1 MEPKQ
6 SRDQCK
12 YGENV
17 LHHIQKFLRE
27 TTEREESKESKAKI
41 YVDMKDCHTLRNT
54 MQLTAHPLDLDSHD
68 NNLLINIY
76 SGEIAHDKCNVQNS
90 VVIGSQELIEFVESL
105 SNGFYATI
113 QKKVVTMEVNGKKKG
128 SLAGND
134 LYNTEIHICTH
145 VSCVFWVSVKFHLK
159 ICFSMS
165 SYQFLKKIP
174 KK

>member
-76 SGEIAHDKCNVQNS
+76 SVEIAHDKCNVQNS

-134 LYNTEIHICTH
+134 FYNTEIHICTH
-145 VSCVFWVSVKFHLK
+145 V
-159 ICFSMS
+159 
-165 SYQFLKKIP
+165 
-174 KK
+174 